1 MAKLPVQTEIRLYGE
16 ITLNGRDY
24 CYAGYADGGTEI
36 RGFLPKSFVT
46 EHYSGIYDGETFTD
60 GTSLPGSE
68 HALRNAI
75 VFILVGLSVGT
86 TSVYFVLRKKRR
98 KD

>member
-1 MAKLPVQTEIRLYGE
+1 M
-16 ITLNGRDY
+16 
-24 CYAGYADGGTEI
+24 
-36 RGFLPKSFVT
+36 RGMRTAERRSEGSSPKSFVT